1 MAHNLITE
9 LDRQRII
16 SAIKAAEARTAG
28 EIYVVID
35 HERHE
40 HLAAS
45 FLIAAVAA
53 LLIGWPAY
61 LVTTWSTPTI
71 LLAQAATFA
80 VVSVVVSFPQLHRLI
95 VLPSFAA
102 DHARHTAERQFMA
115 HGIHLTEA
123 RTGVLVYVGLTD
135 RRVEIV
141 ADAGINSKVSQA
153 DWDEMARA
161 LETAARQ
168 GKLADGIV
176 RVIKCAGDLLANHF
190 PTLPSD
196 RNELADRVVEI

>member
-16 SAIKAAEARTAG
+16 RAIKGAEARTAG

-35 HERHE
+35 HKRHE
-40 HLAAS
+40 HLAVS

-53 LLIGWPAY
+53 LLVGWPAY
-61 LVTTWSTPTI
+61 VVTTWSMPMI
-71 LLAQAATFA
+71 LLVQAATFA
-80 VVSVVVSFPQLHRLI
+80 GVSIVVSIPKLHRLV

-102 DHARHTAERQFMA
+102 DHARHTAEAQFMA

-123 RTGVLVYVGLTD
+123 RTGVLVYVGLAD

-141 ADAGINSKVSQA
+141 ADAGINRKVSQSE
-153 DWDEMARA
+153 WDEMAREIEA
-161 LETAARQ
+161 AARQ

-176 RVIKCAGDLLANHF
+176 RVVERAGDLLATHF
-190 PTLPSD
+190 PALPSD

>member
-1 MAHNLITE
+1 MQPNPITE

-16 SAIKAAEARTAG
+16 TAIKAAEARTAG

-35 HERHE
+35 RERHE

-45 FLIAAVAA
+45 FLVAGVAA
-53 LLIGWPAY
+53 LLVGWPAY
-61 LVTTWSTPTI
+61 HLTSWSTPII

-80 VVSVVVSFPQLHRLI
+80 IVSVLGSFPQLHRLI

-102 DHARHTAERQFMA
+102 EHARHTAETQFMA

-141 ADAGINSKVSQA
+141 ADNGINSKVSQA
-153 DWDEMARA
+153 EWDEMARQIE
-161 LETAARQ
+161 LAARQ
-168 GKLADGIV
+168 GKLPEGIEQVV
-176 RVIKCAGDLLANHF
+176 RRAGDLLANYF
-190 PTLPSD
+190 PALPGD